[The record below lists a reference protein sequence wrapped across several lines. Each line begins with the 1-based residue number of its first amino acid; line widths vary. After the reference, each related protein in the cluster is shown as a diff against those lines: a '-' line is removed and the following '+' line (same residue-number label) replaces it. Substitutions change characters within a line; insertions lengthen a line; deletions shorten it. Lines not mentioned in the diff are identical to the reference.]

1 MFENLH
7 FLGSNGAYAFR
18 KSYMYLNFCVAKI
31 FEIFSTIIWRL
42 PHQITTNFE
51 LWICE
56 FFLKCYIFVLI
67 FFTTKKTNLLLIEKP
82 LTYEAFF
89 LSLEQFYSFLKLNF
103 FLQRKRVTY
112 INFLFINDDQ
122 LLLVNDVTI
131 WSNKVF
137 TIEWKLH
144 TFFPA
149 VPFCY

>member
-1 MFENLH
+1 MPLGPIVDYKDFWWLSVKLTRGNPVQKWDRVN
-7 FLGSNGAYAFR
+7 FLDCSKTYTSWVAMGLKSFGSR
-18 KSYMYLNFCVAKI
+18 IPMYLNFCVAKI

-89 LSLEQFYSFLKLNF
+89 SALNSSLLSPS
-103 FLQRKRVTY
+103 
-112 INFLFINDDQ
+112 
-122 LLLVNDVTI
+122 
-131 WSNKVF
+131 
-137 TIEWKLH
+137 
-144 TFFPA
+144 
-149 VPFCY
+149 